1 MKRWMRK
8 GKPRVEA
15 GEVGMQALRMGELG
29 WYWYSVAFFQIQ
41 EQHIG
46 LTDFSSLS
54 PLLAS
59 LPELSQDQLP
69 L

>member
-1 MKRWMRK
+1 
-8 GKPRVEA
+8 
-15 GEVGMQALRMGELG
+15 MQAIRMGEFG
-29 WYWYSVAFFQIQ
+29 WYWYSVALFQIQ

-46 LTDFSSLS
+46 LTDFSPLSLL
-54 PLLAS
+54 PAS